1 MRWNDSQGIAIELV
15 DKYPDVDPLTLSF
28 EKLHSMI
35 CELEDFDD
43 DPQASN
49 EAILEGILT
58 AWLEERD

>member
-1 MRWNDSQGIAIELV
+1 MRWSDSQDIAIELV

-28 EKLHSMI
+28 EKLHGMI
-35 CELEDFDD
+35 CGLEGFDD

-49 EAILEGILT
+49 EAILEAILT